1 MSDKLNK
8 TTPAATEV
16 ESKLF
21 RRIGISS
28 YGIKQQKISENPT
41 DNLKSTLSVEFL
53 FISRNS
59 GVEKF
64 DKFLKDLALFIE
76 EQNKQT

>member
-1 MSDKLNK
+1 MDEKQMKS
-8 TTPAATEV
+8 TPAATEV

-21 RRIGISS
+21 RRIGIAS
-28 YGIKQQKISENPT
+28 YQIKQQKISENST

-53 FISRNS
+53 FISQNS

-76 EQNKQT
+76 KQNKQT